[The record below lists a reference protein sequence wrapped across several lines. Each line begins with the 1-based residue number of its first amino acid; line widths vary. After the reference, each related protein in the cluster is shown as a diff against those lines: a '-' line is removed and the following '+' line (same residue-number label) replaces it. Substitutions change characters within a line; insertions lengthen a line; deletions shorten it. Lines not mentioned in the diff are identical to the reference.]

1 MSESIDQSEAVA
13 ISLEYFRRLD
23 AGNPNFVELFTED
36 VQIFF
41 PKFGIGKGKAAL
53 FELGSGLT
61 TVLAS
66 VVHDI
71 DTFLYFVSGNRLTV
85 EGTTRG
91 TTKSGT
97 NWSGGETPGGR
108 FCSVFEFRGN
118 LISRMH
124 IYLDPDYGSD
134 DHARFLWGQDGR
146 KW

>member
-1 MSESIDQSEAVA
+1 MSESIDQSDAVA
-13 ISLEYFRRLD
+13 ISKEYFRRLD

-36 VQIFF
+36 AQIFF
-41 PKFGIGKGKAAL
+41 PKFGVGKGKEAL

-61 TVLAS
+61 KVLAS
-66 VVHDI
+66 VTHDI
-71 DTFLYFVSGNRLTV
+71 DSFLYLVSGNYLTV

-97 NWSGGETPGGR
+97 HWSGGKTPGGR
-108 FCSVFEFRGN
+108 FCSVFEFSGT

-134 DHARFLWGQDGR
+134 DDVRFLWGRDGR